1 MLLKYGIVKNINPK
15 DCTAKVLLPDLDNM
29 LSPWLQ
35 LCYPFAYADMSYF
48 MPKAGSQ
55 VACILDE
62 NFETGVIIGS
72 IYNKQD
78 SPPVID
84 ENKFLTQF
92 EDGTVIEYDK
102 SAHIITCSSIGTIN
116 VLSATEINVTAPN
129 INSQGQW
136 EHNGQIKLNGKAI
149 DGHVHIN
156 PEGGMTGAF

>member
-1 MLLKYGIVKNINPK
+1 MFLKYGIVKNINPK

-48 MPKAGSQ
+48 MPKVGSQ

-62 NFETGVIIGS
+62 NLETGVIIGS

-78 SPPVID
+78 SPPVTD
-84 ENKFLTQF
+84 ENKFHTQF

-102 SAHIITCSSIGTIN
+102 KYHKLDIN
-116 VLSATEINVTAPN
+116 VKGSVN
-129 INSQGQW
+129 IKADGAVIVDSPETLIKGNLKSGTGVNKIFASLTGLIMVG
-136 EHNGQIKLNGKAI
+136 NGQIVK
-149 DGHVHIN
+149 
-156 PEGGMTGAF
+156 